1 MKAYALDL
9 RKRVVK
15 FIQSG
20 GSKAEAARR
29 FDLARSSVYRYL
41 AAAKGGMLPPKTSWG
56 HWRKLDPE
64 KLQAH
69 VKKHPDATLK
79 EIQTVFGVSHH
90 AVWVRLG
97 QLGFTLKKTHKIS
110 RAQRGATL
118 ALPPGTGTAR
128 RPARLLPRRVRRGS
142 PPVS

>member
-9 RKRVVK
+9 RERVVK

-29 FDLARSSVYRYL
+29 FDMARSSVYRYL
-41 AAAKGGMLPPKTSWG
+41 AAAQKGALAPKKSWG

-79 EIQTVFGVSHH
+79 ELQQAFGVSHH

-110 RAQRGATL
+110 RAQRDPAV
-118 ALPPGTGTAR
+118 ALPPRTRKAG
-128 RPARLLPRRVRRGS
+128 RPARLLPG
-142 PPVS
+142 